1 MVQERRGSARPEEE
15 SGQGMKRIVASR
27 GLAILIAAL
36 VAADWLSKLWITNR
50 LALGETRAIV
60 DGWLY
65 FVHRRNPGVAFSMF
79 ADLPVDWRVPLF
91 SALGVVGI
99 IVFTRI
105 LRSTPDRLARLAA
118 ALVIAGALGNMGD
131 RLVTG
136 QVTDFVLLAFF
147 PFVFNVA
154 DAAITLG
161 GSMLALRLAAATEPT
176 PTGSST
182 ASG

>member
-1 MVQERRGSARPEEE
+1 
-15 SGQGMKRIVASR
+15 MKRIVTKR
-27 GLAILIAAL
+27 GVAVLIALL
-36 VAADWLSKLWITNR
+36 VAADWLSKLWVTNR
-50 LALGETRAIV
+50 LALGETRAVI

-65 FVHRRNPGVAFSMF
+65 FVHRQNPGVAFSLF
-79 ADLPVDWRVPLF
+79 DDLPVDWRVPLF
-91 SALGVVGI
+91 SALGLIGVV
-99 IVFTRI
+99 VFARI
-105 LRSTPDRLARLAA
+105 LRSTTDPLARLAS

-161 GSMLALRLAAATEPT
+161 GSVLAVRLAAAGEPAAT
-176 PTGSST
+176 SAGTSHG
-182 ASG
+182 